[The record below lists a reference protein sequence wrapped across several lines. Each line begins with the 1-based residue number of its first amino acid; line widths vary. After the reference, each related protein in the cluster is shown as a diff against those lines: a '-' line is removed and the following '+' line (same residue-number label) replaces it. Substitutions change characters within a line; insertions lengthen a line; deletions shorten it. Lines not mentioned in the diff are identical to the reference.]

1 MYKSVLKK
9 AFAPAGIGLIAL
21 VALGL
26 MPGELDAHNLQIC
39 KASDPAGPV
48 SGEFSF
54 TVVGPSNS
62 PLLISVS
69 VGQCVT
75 IPNVGAGNQTVTED
89 ATANTVLTS
98 IVVAPSTAQRA
109 LDLSTRTAIVYVAD
123 AETVTVTFTNRA
135 IIPGRFTGGG
145 SIFTSA
151 GVRVTHGMEL
161 HCNATQQPN
170 NLEINFGPGASNQF
184 HLESLTN
191 VYCSVNSTTGVV
203 TITGS
208 GIGSFN
214 GVPNATIQF
223 TFTDAGEP
231 GRLDFASYFIR
242 DSAGT
247 VVLDAS
253 GNLTNGNQQFHPQS

>member
-26 MPGELDAHNLQIC
+26 MPSELDAHNLQIC

-48 SGEFSF
+48 SGEVSF

-123 AETVTVTFTNRA
+123 AE
-135 IIPGRFTGGG
+135 
-145 SIFTSA
+145 
-151 GVRVTHGMEL
+151 
-161 HCNATQQPN
+161 
-170 NLEINFGPGASNQF
+170 
-184 HLESLTN
+184 
-191 VYCSVNSTTGVV
+191 
-203 TITGS
+203 
-208 GIGSFN
+208 
-214 GVPNATIQF
+214 
-223 TFTDAGEP
+223 
-231 GRLDFASYFIR
+231 
-242 DSAGT
+242 
-247 VVLDAS
+247 
-253 GNLTNGNQQFHPQS
+253 